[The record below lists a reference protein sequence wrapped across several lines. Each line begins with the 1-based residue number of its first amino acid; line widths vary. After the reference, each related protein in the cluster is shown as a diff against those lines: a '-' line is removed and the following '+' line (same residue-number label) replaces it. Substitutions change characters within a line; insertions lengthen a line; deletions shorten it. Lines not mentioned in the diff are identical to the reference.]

1 MDTRNTLNTNET
13 FLEVLKNAF
22 HSRTKV
28 SLLFDDNGMARTE
41 GLIKAF
47 SPGPPASI
55 ELDNGSKIEVIKIIA
70 INGLFLSD
78 YSEC

>member
-1 MDTRNTLNTNET
+1 MDTRDTLNTNES
-13 FLEVLKNAF
+13 FLEVLKDAF

-28 SLLFDDNGMARTE
+28 SLLFDDNGMARKE
-41 GLIKAF
+41 GLIKAI
-47 SPGPPASI
+47 STNPPASI
-55 ELDNGSKIEVIKIIA
+55 ELENGTRIEVKKIIA